1 MQMPTLIIA
10 AALLA
15 VTGGCKSKEKMPDAS
30 ANGPSTTQQV
40 EPVKEVAQET
50 TEDPATTLKMQG
62 DSVYF
67 SIERTACFGSCPTYK
82 LTILQD
88 GSATYEGRRFAARE
102 GRYTGHVNAATMNA
116 LKAAAD
122 SLGFYKL
129 EDKYDQP
136 ITDLPSVIIRVHADQ
151 RDKQVIGRV
160 GSPEEFKALTKRAEA
175 LLADVEW
182 TRVGDL
188 R

>member
-1 MQMPTLIIA
+1 MQMPTLIFA

-15 VTGGCKSKEKMPDAS
+15 FTGGCKSKEKMPDAS
-30 ANGPSTTQQV
+30 ANGTSIAEQV
-40 EPVKEVAQET
+40 EPVKEMPRDEAEDAVNLAQLE
-50 TEDPATTLKMQG
+50 G
-62 DSVYF
+62 DSVFF
-67 SIERTACFGSCPTYK
+67 SIERTPCFGTCPTYK

-88 GSATYEGRRFAARE
+88 GSATYLGRRFAARE
-102 GRYTGHVNAATMNA
+102 GHFTGHVNAATMNA

-136 ITDLPSVIIRVHADQ
+136 VTDLPSVIIRVHAD
-151 RDKQVIGRV
+151 RRGKQVIGRV

-182 TRVGDL
+182 TKVGDL

>member
-15 VTGGCKSKEKMPDAS
+15 FAGGCKSKEKVPDAS
-30 ANGPSTTQQV
+30 ENVATTMEQGD
-40 EPVKEVAQET
+40 PAKEVIREAAEY
-50 TEDPATTLKMQG
+50 PAATTNMEG
-62 DSVYF
+62 DSIFF

-88 GSATYEGRRFAARE
+88 GSATYQGRRFAARE
-102 GRYTGHVNAATMNA
+102 GRYTGQVDAATMYA

-122 SLGFYKL
+122 SLDFYKL

-136 ITDLPSVIIRVHADQ
+136 VTDLPSVIIRVHADE

-182 TRVGDL
+182 TKIGDL

>member
-1 MQMPTLIIA
+1 MHMPTLIIA

-15 VTGGCKSKEKMPDAS
+15 FTAGCKNKEKMPDSSAS
-30 ANGPSTTQQV
+30 GSSTTQQV
-40 EPVKEVAQET
+40 EPVKEVPPEIVGDPT
-50 TEDPATTLKMQG
+50 TTINMQA

-67 SIERTACFGSCPTYK
+67 SIERTPCFGTCPAYK

-88 GSATYEGRRFAARE
+88 GSAIYEGRRFAARE
-102 GRYTGHVNAATMNA
+102 GRYTGHVIPSTMNA
-116 LKAAAD
+116 LKTAAD
-122 SLGFYKL
+122 SLGFYRM
-129 EDKYDQP
+129 EDKYDRP
-136 ITDLPSVIIRVHADQ
+136 VTDLPSVIIRVHTDQ

-160 GSPEEFKALTKRAEA
+160 GAPEEFKDLTKLAEA

-182 TRVGDL
+182 TKVGDL

>member
-1 MQMPTLIIA
+1 M
-10 AALLA
+10 
-15 VTGGCKSKEKMPDAS
+15 
-30 ANGPSTTQQV
+30 
-40 EPVKEVAQET
+40 
-50 TEDPATTLKMQG
+50 
-62 DSVYF
+62 
-67 SIERTACFGSCPTYK
+67 
-82 LTILQD
+82 
-88 GSATYEGRRFAARE
+88 
-102 GRYTGHVNAATMNA
+102 NAATMNA

-136 ITDLPSVIIRVHADQ
+136 VTDLPSVIIRVHADQ

-182 TRVGDL
+182 TKVGDL

>member
-10 AALLA
+10 AALLVFTA
-15 VTGGCKSKEKMPDAS
+15 GCKNKEKMPGTS
-30 ANGPSTTQQV
+30 ANGSPTTQQV
-40 EPVKEVAQET
+40 GPVKEMDPET
-50 TEDPATTLKMQG
+50 AGDPAATIKMEG
-62 DSVYF
+62 DSVFF
-67 SIERTACFGSCPTYK
+67 SLERTACFGSCPTYK

-88 GSATYEGRRFAARE
+88 GSATYLGRRFTPRE
-102 GRYTGHVNAATMNA
+102 GYYTGHVDASTMNA

-129 EDKYDQP
+129 QDKYDQP
-136 ITDLPSVIIRVHADQ
+136 VTDLPSVIIRIHADQ
-151 RDKQVIGRV
+151 RDKQVMGRV

-182 TRVGDL
+182 TKVGDL

>member
-1 MQMPTLIIA
+1 MIIA
-10 AALLA
+10 IALLA
-15 VTGGCKSKEKMPDAS
+15 FTVGCKSKEKVPEAS
-30 ANGPSTTQQV
+30 ANGTSPVQQV
-40 EPVKEVAQET
+40 
-50 TEDPATTLKMQG
+50 DPMVEAAPAAAEEAATALEKMNS

-67 SIERTACFGSCPTYK
+67 SIERTPCFGSCPTYK
-82 LTILQD
+82 LTIFQD
-88 GSATYEGRRFAARE
+88 GSATYEGRRFSPRE
-102 GRYTGHVNAATMNA
+102 GRYTGHVDQAKMNA
-116 LKAAAD
+116 LKAVAD

-129 EDKYDQP
+129 NDKYDQP
-136 ITDLPSVIIRVHADQ
+136 VTDLPSVIIRLHADE

-182 TRVGDL
+182 TKVGEL